1 MIAMS
6 ITTKIAQTLSV
17 HMSVSVR
24 TLFISKMVNV
34 MTLMNA
40 ISNPVCSTLSVT
52 ILVEVS
58 IVLAKRDT
66 K

>member
-17 HMSVSVR
+17 LMSVSVR
-24 TLFISKMVNV
+24 TLFISKTVNV
-34 MTLMNA
+34 MTSMNV
-40 ISNPVCSTLSVT
+40 ILNPVCSMLSVIT
-52 ILVEVS
+52 SVEVS
-58 IVLAKRDT
+58 IAHAKRDI

>member
-6 ITTKIAQTLSV
+6 ITIKIAQTLSV
-17 HMSVSVR
+17 LMSVSVR

-34 MTLMNA
+34 MTSMNV
-40 ISNPVCSTLSVT
+40 ISNPVCSMLSVT